1 LLLFFG
7 YINLTLVSFLAATI
21 LPFSSEIFLS
31 VMILSKEYQSVLLL
45 LFAGIGN
52 ISGSVVNWYIGK
64 KILIFKNKK
73 WFPVSSNQ
81 LNKSQEIFNKF
92 GSWSILIAWVPII
105 GDPITV
111 LAGVLK
117 VKFLKFF
124 ILVTL
129 SKLSRYIF
137 LIYLFK

>member
-7 YINLTLVSFLAATI
+7 YINLTLVSFLDATI